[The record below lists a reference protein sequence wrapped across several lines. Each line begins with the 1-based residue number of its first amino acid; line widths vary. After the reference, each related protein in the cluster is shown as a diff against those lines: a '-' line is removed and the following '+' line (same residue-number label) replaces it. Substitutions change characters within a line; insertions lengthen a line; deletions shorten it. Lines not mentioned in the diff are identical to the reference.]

1 VAFRAHV
8 SLRQPLAYPHQVGG
22 SSLLDITS
30 FSNLIKPESK
40 IYFYKAILNFFMEEI
55 APTEE
60 DES

>member
-8 SLRQPLAYPHQVGG
+8 SLRQPLASPHQVGG
-22 SSLLDITS
+22 SSLFDITS
-30 FSNLIKPESK
+30 FSSLIKPESK
-40 IYFYKAILNFFMEEI
+40 IYFYKAILNLLMEEI